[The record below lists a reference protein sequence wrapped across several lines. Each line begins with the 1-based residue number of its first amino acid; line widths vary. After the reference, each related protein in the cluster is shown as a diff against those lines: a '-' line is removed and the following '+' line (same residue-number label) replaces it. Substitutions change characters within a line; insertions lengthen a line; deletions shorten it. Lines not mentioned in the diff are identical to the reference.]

1 MKFKLL
7 ILALLLTSVGCSLKP
22 MDKTMEKEA
31 KLDLDTSEFDF
42 AVDNPDDVLN
52 ENTGVDE
59 TAEAISMATQE
70 AEMGKEPTSADEFLA
85 EELAEKP
92 VEPRLEE
99 FKVQEEPKKMK
110 VADTREMP
118 IDIPAEAPMLV
129 ETPKIQADESFKAE
143 LSDEFSE
150 YVVQPGDTLMMVG
163 FKLFGDYTYWKDL
176 KKWNKLSAM
185 KLEKGTVLKYKAPR
199 EEFVWKPNGL
209 PHLVRKG
216 EYLGSISKDKYG
228 TVKRWVEIFN
238 NNKPLIKDPNLVFAG
253 FTIYYVPDKRGV
265 ASEK

>member
-7 ILALLLTSVGCSLKP
+7 ILTLMLTSVGCSLKP
-22 MDKTMEKEA
+22 MDKAVEKEA
-31 KLDLDTSEFDF
+31 KLDIDTSEFDF

-52 ENTGVDE
+52 ENTG
-59 TAEAISMATQE
+59 AEAESEAIAMATE
-70 AEMGKEPTSADEFLA
+70 EVEMVKEPASADEFLA
-85 EELAEKP
+85 EELADKP
-92 VEPRLEE
+92 VEPKRED
-99 FKVQEEPKKMK
+99 FKALEEPKKYEE

-118 IDIPAEAPMLV
+118 IETPMLV
-129 ETPKIQADESFKAE
+129 EAPKVEADESFKAE
-143 LSDEFSE
+143 LSDEYSE
-150 YVVQPGDTLMMVG
+150 YVVQQGDTLMMVG
-163 FKLFGDYTYWKDL
+163 FRLFGDYNYWKEL
-176 KKWNKLSAM
+176 KKWNKLSSL

-238 NNKPLIKDPNLVFAG
+238 NNKPLIKNPNLVFAG

-265 ASEK
+265 ASEN

>member
-1 MKFKLL
+1 MKLKLL
-7 ILALLLTSVGCSLKP
+7 ILAMLMTSFGCSLKP
-22 MDKTMEKEA
+22 MDKAVEKEA
-31 KLDLDTSEFDF
+31 KLDIDTSEFDF

-52 ENTGVDE
+52 ENTGEEV
-59 TAEAISMATQE
+59 AEAISMATPE
-70 AEMGKEPTSADEFLA
+70 TEMAKEPASADEFLA
-85 EELAEKP
+85 EELGDKP
-92 VEPRLEE
+92 VEPMREE
-99 FKVQEEPKKMK
+99 FKVQEEPKKYE

-118 IDIPAEAPMLV
+118 IDIPAETPILV
-129 ETPKIQADESFKAE
+129 ETPKVQADESFKAE

-150 YVVQPGDTLMMVG
+150 YVVKPGDTLMMVG
-163 FKLFGDYTYWKDL
+163 FRLFGDYTYWKDL
-176 KKWNKLSAM
+176 KKWNKLSSM
-185 KLEKGTVLKYKAPR
+185 KLEKGMVLKYKAPR
-199 EEFVWKPNGL
+199 EEFVWRPNGL